1 MGHASSDGKESACSA
16 GGPGSI
22 PGWRQS
28 PGGGRNNPLQYSCLE
43 NPVDTGAWQ
52 VQSMGP
58 RELDV
63 TEQMSLWVMQDIDAS
78 RKDSQG
84 PGGDTELQTH

>member
-1 MGHASSDGKESACSA
+1 M
-16 GGPGSI
+16 
-22 PGWRQS
+22 
-28 PGGGRNNPLQYSCLE
+28 
-43 NPVDTGAWQ
+43 DTGAWQ